1 MKWLLHTIAVVLVG
15 LGVNWLFGSP
25 VTDLS
30 TVVPRTSTEIVP
42 TAQAQAKKPLTVDWQ
57 RLRELDYHTG
67 EKSPA
72 IAQLV
77 GDDVI
82 VRVPG
87 FMIPLEDVADA
98 VTEFFLLPYA
108 IACAHVPP
116 PPPNQMIYVKMA
128 GAQKQKVF
136 WEPVWVQ
143 GRLRVVE
150 TASPYGEAAYTMTG
164 MLVEPY

>member
-1 MKWLLHTIAVVLVG
+1 MYYEIFPPNYCRCACG
-15 LGVNWLFGSP
+15 LGVNWLLGSP

-30 TVVPRTSTEIVP
+30 TVVLRTSTEAVP

-57 RLRELDYHTG
+57 MLRELDYRTG

-98 VTEFFLLPYA
+98 VTEFFLTT
-108 IACAHVPP
+108 IRHSMRSCA
-116 PPPNQMIYVKMA
+116 
-128 GAQKQKVF
+128 
-136 WEPVWVQ
+136 
-143 GRLRVVE
+143 
-150 TASPYGEAAYTMTG
+150 ASPT
-164 MLVEPY
+164 